1 LSFRSTFFFVIPQH
15 PFFLSF
21 RSTLFFVIP
30 QHPFFCHSAAPFFLS
45 FRSTLFFVIPQH
57 PFVCHS
63 AAPFCLSFRSAA
75 EESAVV
81 FLLVILAQ
89 RRGPR
94 PACWLGWKP
103 ESPYLPLLLRL
114 HFGGGAG
121 LQPCESS
128 PRVSAGL

>member
-45 FRSTLFFVIPQH
+45 FRSTLLFVIPQH

-63 AAPFCLSFRSAA
+63 AA
-75 EESAVV
+75 
-81 FLLVILAQ
+81 Q
-89 RRGPR
+89 RRN
-94 PACWLGWKP
+94 
-103 ESPYLPLLLRL
+103 LLLFFCSSFWRRDGVPGQL
-114 HFGGGAG
+114 AG
-121 LQPCESS
+121 W
-128 PRVSAGL
+128 